1 MNANMVCVCEKNINI
16 TNVSWDGGEWLCFLQ
31 KKLKGVQGRALF
43 SPKKETDGC
52 ANEGYKKVCSDQ
64 LLSM

>member
-1 MNANMVCVCEKNINI
+1 VCEKNINI
-16 TNVSWDGGEWLCFLQ
+16 TNVSWDGGEWLCFL

-52 ANEGYKKVCSDQ
+52 ANEGYKKSVH
-64 LLSM
+64 